1 MVITGG
7 SGDDKLIGTTGD
19 DTLDGGVGMDTLTGD
34 TGNDTYLVDNTGDVV
49 QEYNGVSDGVDTVIS
64 TVGYTLTDSVENLTV
79 QAMTNAYTY
88 KPVTVGGN
96 DQDNVLIGQSAKQM
110 GVYTIYGPHGLNQL
124 AGYYFFDSHDM
135 KGGGGNDKL
144 IAGDGNDT
152 LDGGSGAD
160 TMSGGAGADTYYID
174 DAGDR
179 IEGEGVANDWQI
191 QSAYYVYSD
200 VDQVYAS
207 VDYALVDYL
216 ENLTLTGSALAATGN
231 DMGNV
236 LTGNDQG
243 NTLSGMAG
251 NDTVL
256 AGLGNDTL
264 VGGTGNDV
272 LSGEAGADTYR
283 FAAGDGQDLIH
294 ADAADTITLAAD
306 LNRADLQVAYATN
319 GEAKLVLQL
328 NAAGDTLT
336 LDQID
341 QWRSGL
347 ALNWASGGSLSG
359 ADLLA
364 LAQPAPIVGTDG
376 ADSLKGLAAND
387 QITALGG
394 NDTLDGG
401 LGADIMTG
409 GLGDDVYYV
418 DQAGDQVK
426 EDADQG
432 TDTVVSSAA
441 NWALTGNFEN
451 LTVVTPGST
460 GTGNDK
466 ANVLIVK
473 EQGLSANGSTL
484 YGLGGNDSLEA
495 HGRDTL
501 YGGAGNDVY
510 DIYAGYDVYYDPYT
524 GSHPTQF
531 IRESVIEHAAEGTDE
546 IRLHGVLSAWFTS
559 GSYVL
564 PDNVEALTLVND
576 GMALPTVEGN
586 GQANLIT
593 GNDLAN
599 SMYGGAGNDTLFGGI
614 GGDYLRGGLDNDE
627 LTGGD
632 GADTFGFARG
642 DGQDL
647 IHADA
652 SDTIALDASIVKGDL
667 VFGKLG
673 ASGADTLTIGIKGS
687 TESITL
693 DHVSQLDALIVNFAA
708 DGSSTTLGQL
718 RLDAATPVSLNL
730 TGTSGKD
737 TLTGGDGDDTLT
749 GLAGSDVLAGGKG
762 KDLLVGGKG
771 NDTYLFNRGDGQ
783 DTIVDTDST
792 WFNADLLKV
801 GDAKSSQL
809 WFTRSGNNLDIRII
823 GTTDKATVQ
832 DWFVSSANRV
842 EKITALG
849 DGKSLSAAKVNNLVN
864 AMASFTPSAMASTT
878 LPGNTPASITKLIA
892 SSWA

>member
-19 DTLDGGVGMDTLTGD
+19 DTLDGGVGVDTLTGD

-49 QEYNGVSDGVDTVIS
+49 QEYNGLNDGVDTVIS
-64 TVGYTLTDSVENLTV
+64 TVDYTLPGSVENLTV
-79 QAMTNAYTY
+79 QAMTNLYTY
-88 KPVTVGGN
+88 RPITVGGN
-96 DQDNVLIGQSAKQM
+96 DQDNVLIGQSAKQT
-110 GVYTIYGPHGLNQL
+110 GLYTIYGPHGTSQL
-124 AGYYFFDSHDM
+124 GGYYFFDSHAM
-135 KGGGGNDKL
+135 SGGGGNDKL

-160 TMSGGAGADTYYID
+160 TMSGGAGADVYYID
-174 DAGDR
+174 NAGDR
-179 IEGEGVANDWQI
+179 IEGEGAAQDWQY
-191 QSAYYVYSD
+191 SSSFYTYSD
-200 VDQVYAS
+200 VDQVFSS
-207 VDYALVDYL
+207 VDYSLGDYL
-216 ENLTLTGSALAATGN
+216 ENLTLTGAALSATGN

-236 LTGNDQG
+236 LTGTDQG

-251 NDTVL
+251 NDTLL
-256 AGLGNDTL
+256 AGLGDDTL
-264 VGGTGNDV
+264 VGGIGNDV

-306 LNRADLQVAYATN
+306 LNRADLHVAWAAN

-328 NAAGDTLT
+328 NATGDSIT

-341 QWRSGL
+341 QWQSGL
-347 ALNWASGGSLSG
+347 AVNWASGGSLSG

-364 LAQPAPIVGTDG
+364 LAQPAPIIGTDG
-376 ADSLKGLAAND
+376 ADSLTGLAAND

-394 NDTLDGG
+394 NDTLNGG
-401 LGADIMTG
+401 FGADTMAG

-418 DQAGDQVK
+418 DQAGDKVN

-432 TDTVVSSAA
+432 TDTIISSAA
-441 NWALTGNFEN
+441 NWALTANVEN
-451 LTVVTPGST
+451 LTVATPGST

-466 ANVLIVK
+466 ANVLIVQD
-473 EQGLSANGSTL
+473 QGPSANGSTL
-484 YGLGGNDSLEA
+484 YGLEGNDSLEA

-501 YGGAGNDVY
+501 YGGVGNDVY
-510 DIYAGYDVYYDPYT
+510 DIYAGYEVYYDPYT

-531 IRESVIEHAAEGTDE
+531 IRESVMENAAEGTDE
-546 IRLHGVLSAWFTS
+546 IRLHGILSAWFTG

-564 PDNVEALTLVND
+564 PDNVEHLTLVND

-586 GQANLIT
+586 DLANRIT

-599 SMYGGAGNDTLFGGI
+599 TMYGGAGNDTLFGGA
-614 GGDYLRGGLDNDE
+614 GGDYLRGGLGNDE

-632 GADTFGFARG
+632 GVDTFNFARG

-652 SDTIALDASIVKGDL
+652 TDTIALDASIVRGDL

-687 TESITL
+687 TDSITL
-693 DHVSQLDALIVNFAA
+693 DHVSQLDALVVNFGA
-708 DGSSTTLGQL
+708 DGSSATLGQL
-718 RLDAATPVSLNL
+718 RTSLNL
-730 TGTSGKD
+730 TGTAGKD
-737 TLTGGDGDDTLT
+737 TLTGGVGDDTLT
-749 GLAGSDVLAGGKG
+749 GLAGNDVLAGGKG

-801 GDAKSSQL
+801 GDAKSNQL
-809 WFTRSGNNLDIRII
+809 WFTRSGNNLDISII
-823 GTTDKATVQ
+823 GTTDTATIQ

-878 LPGNTPASITKLIA
+878 LPADTPASITKLIA